1 MCQAKQYVSVEWCL
15 VKFALVSSSADR
27 NLRYIC
33 TEPQKPAAN
42 PNGATRSYERYAD
55 TCESLPVQQM
65 KISIDGYTKL
75 LLTGPISLLSGPS
88 ASLAARGTR
97 SIGAKRRPISTTH
110 MRFDTRR
117 TRIVSATSCLERASS
132 PSGCDPREASRLDAP
147 RQTKRDPSGGYIPK
161 SPPSPPCPGPDGP
174 LWHRRPSFPSLAL

>member
-1 MCQAKQYVSVEWCL
+1 MYRTAEASCQTEW
-15 VKFALVSSSADR
+15 
-27 NLRYIC
+27 
-33 TEPQKPAAN
+33 
-42 PNGATRSYERYAD
+42 SYEKLGAIRRHMRIPPCTAD
-55 TCESLPVQQM
+55 EDLNRRLHH
-65 KISIDGYTKL
+65 L
-75 LLTGPISLLSGPS
+75 LFTGPISLLSGPS

-110 MRFDTRR
+110 MRIDTRR